1 MTAKETLFKKL
12 TDLENKE
19 TNLQYLKNSNYVK
32 IIIFVVTILLCTFF
46 FSFHSNPER
55 NEIRL
60 LNLEPGNKWNGQTL
74 VAEFSFPIIKDEAEY
89 NKELEQA
96 VSNTNLTFVFDETAE
111 TIANNTSDT
120 IFKRLLLKAQKQNVD
135 LKNFVSDFTLND
147 YFKDTPE
154 QKIQELYI
162 IQRKLKQFLGSIYKK
177 GLIDTAKASIQG
189 SEIVA
194 HILPNRIK
202 VYLTLDLIDLG
213 IFIERARNSFLQE
226 FNEPARN
233 LINDILIKIYK
244 PNLKFSNELYEK
256 AKETA
261 IMNVAKTYGYVRA
274 GEVLIEKG
282 EKLTK
287 EIIQKLNSYNHSLF
301 LRKEDVT
308 TIWMVLGS
316 FGHALL
322 IYSILIIY
330 LVIIRKRIF
339 ADNLQV
345 AILSSFIVIVAF
357 FGWLSVEISSKL
369 PLQYFVLIPGFSM
382 LVAILFDSRTA
393 FYFTVC
399 ISLMLSGIRGND
411 YDTGMSMMFAGILAA
426 YTVRDIQSRT
436 QIYKSILFIIIGFFI
451 TIISFSLER
460 GSDFDI
466 TAYRLLISVLN
477 AALSPLLTF
486 GLLFIIERFS
496 NITTDLKLEEY
507 NDLNHPL
514 LLKMSE
520 LAPGTYQHT
529 LAIAVLAEKCATAI
543 KANPLLAKVG
553 AYYHDIGKI
562 VKPEYYIENQLNIDN
577 KHEFLQPKKSADAI
591 KNHVLEGIRVAK
603 EYKLPQRIIDF
614 IPMHHGTSLIK
625 HFYAKALEEAPEGH
639 PVNPDDYRYPGP
651 KPNSKET
658 AIVMICDS
666 AEALSRLANDIE
678 SLEIAVEKSI
688 QAKLNDGQF
697 DECSLTIGDL
707 KIIKDTCIKNL
718 LGLQHSRI
726 EYKEIPANKELEDNE
741 SEKNKS

>member
-12 TDLENKE
+12 TNLENKE
-19 TNLQYLKNSNYVK
+19 SNIEYLKSSLYVK
-32 IIIFVVTILLCTFF
+32 IAIFVVTILLCTFF

-55 NEIRL
+55 NETLL
-60 LNLEPGNKWNGQTL
+60 LNLEEGNKWNGQTV
-74 VAEFSFPIIKDEAEY
+74 VAEFSFPIYKDE
-89 NKELEQA
+89 NKYKEEIEEA
-96 VSNTNLTFVFDETAE
+96 VNSVNLTFLYDENAE
-111 TIANNTSDT
+111 ANANKTLDT
-120 IFKRLLLKAQKQNVD
+120 IFKKLFLRAQKQNID
-135 LKNFVSDFTLND
+135 LKNYFSDFTLND
-147 YFKDTPE
+147 YFRDNPE
-154 QKIQELYI
+154 SKIPELTN
-162 IQRKLKQFLGSIYKK
+162 IQRRLKLFLNNIYKK
-177 GLIDTAKASIQG
+177 GLIDTAKSNIQK
-189 SEIVA
+189 SEITA
-194 HILPNRIK
+194 HLMPNKIK
-202 VYLTLDLIDLG
+202 VYQTVDLLDLG
-213 IFIERARNSFLQE
+213 IFVEKGRAQFQAEL
-226 FNEPARN
+226 NESARN
-233 LINDILIKIYK
+233 LVNDILIKIYK
-244 PNLKFSNELYEK
+244 PNLKFSFELYEK
-256 AKETA
+256 AKEIA
-261 IMNVAKTYGYVRA
+261 RQNVARTFGYVRA
-274 GEVLIEKG
+274 GEVLIENG
-282 EKLTK
+282 EKLTP
-287 EIIQKLNSYNHSLF
+287 EIIQKLKSYNHSQF
-301 LRKEDVT
+301 QKKEDVT
-308 TIWMVLGS
+308 TFWMVLGS
-316 FGHALL
+316 FGHSMLV
-322 IYSILIIY
+322 YSILIIY

-357 FGWLSVEISSKL
+357 LGWLSVEIPSKL

-393 FYFTVC
+393 FYFTVS

-436 QIYKSILFIIIGFFI
+436 QIYKSILFIIIGFFV
-451 TIISFSLER
+451 TIVSFSLER
-460 GSDFDI
+460 GSEFDI

-507 NDLNHPL
+507 NNLNHPL
-514 LLKMSE
+514 LQKMSE

-529 LAIAVLAEKCATAI
+529 LSISVIAEKCAAAI

-577 KHEFLQPKKSADAI
+577 KHEFLHPKKSADAI
-591 KNHVLEGIRVAK
+591 KNHVIDGIRVGK

-625 HFYAKALEEAPEGH
+625 HFYAKALEEADGQ
-639 PVNPDDYRYPGP
+639 PVDENDFRYPGP

-666 AEALSRLANDIE
+666 AEALSRLATDVEALDNAI
-678 SLEIAVEKSI
+678 EKSI

-697 DECSLTIGDL
+697 DESNLTIGDL
-707 KIIKDTCIKNL
+707 KIIKETCVKNL

-726 EYKEIPANKELEDNE
+726 EYKEIPTEVQKE
-741 SEKNKS
+741 SETEKD

>member
-12 TDLENKE
+12 TSVENKE
-19 TNLQYLKNSNYVK
+19 SNIEYLKNSLYIK
-32 IIIFVVTILLCTFF
+32 ITIFIVTVLLCTFF

-55 NEIRL
+55 NEILL
-60 LNLEPGNKWNGQTL
+60 LNLEPGNKWNGQTI
-74 VAEFSFPIIKDEAEY
+74 VAEFSFPIYKDENEY
-89 NKELEQA
+89 NKEIQEA
-96 VSNTNLTFVFDETAE
+96 IGNVNPTFIFDETAE
-111 TIANNTSDT
+111 NNSNNLLDT
-120 IFKRLLLKAQKQNVD
+120 IFKKLFLKAQKQNVD
-135 LKNFVSDFTLND
+135 LKNYFSDFTLND
-147 YFKDTPE
+147 YFRDNPE
-154 QKIQELYI
+154 QKIQELSN
-162 IQRKLKQFLGSIYKK
+162 IQRKLKLFISNIYKK
-177 GLIDTAKASIQG
+177 GLIDTAKASIQK
-189 SEIVA
+189 SEITA
-194 HILPNRIK
+194 YLLPNKIK
-202 VYLTLDLIDLG
+202 IYQTVDLIDIGLFVEKG
-213 IFIERARNSFLQE
+213 RSLFPADL
-226 FNEPARN
+226 NEPAKI
-233 LINDILIKIYK
+233 LINDILIKVYK
-244 PNLKFSNELYEK
+244 ANLKFSSDLFEK
-256 AKETA
+256 AKEIA
-261 IMNVAKTYGYVRA
+261 RQNVARTNGYVRA
-274 GEVLIEKG
+274 GDVLIEKG
-282 EKLTK
+282 AKLTK
-287 EIIQKLNSYNHSLF
+287 EIIQKLNSYNHSQF
-301 LRKEDVT
+301 MRKEDVT

-322 IYSILIIY
+322 VYSILIIY

-345 AILSSFIVIVAF
+345 AILSGFIVIVAF
-357 FGWLSVEISSKL
+357 LGWLSVEIPSKL

-436 QIYKSILFIIIGFFI
+436 QIYKSILFIIIGFFV

-460 GSDFDI
+460 GSEFDI

-496 NITTDLKLEEY
+496 NITTDLKLEEF

-514 LLKMSE
+514 LQKMSE

-529 LAIAVLAEKCATAI
+529 LAISVIAEKCAAAI
-543 KANPLLAKVG
+543 NANPLLAKVG

-577 KHEFLQPKKSADAI
+577 KHEFMHPKKSADAI
-591 KNHVLEGIRVAK
+591 KNHVIDGIRVGK

-625 HFYAKALEEAPEGH
+625 HFYAKALEEADGQ
-639 PVNPDDYRYPGP
+639 PVNQDDYRYPGP

-666 AEALSRLANDIE
+666 AEALSRLATDIE
-678 SLEIAVEKSI
+678 SLENAIEKSI

-697 DECSLTIGDL
+697 DESNLTIGDL
-707 KIIKDTCIKNL
+707 KIIKETCVKNL

-726 EYKEIPANKELEDNE
+726 EYKEIPTETKEENKT
-741 SEKNKS
+741 EKD

>member
-12 TDLENKE
+12 TNIENKE
-19 TNLQYLKNSNYVK
+19 SNIEYLKSSLYVK
-32 IIIFVVTILLCTFF
+32 IAIFVVTILLCTFF

-55 NEIRL
+55 NETLL
-60 LNLEPGNKWNGQTL
+60 LNLEQVNKWNGQTV
-74 VAEFSFPIIKDEAEY
+74 VAEFSFPIFKDE
-89 NKELEQA
+89 NKYKEEIDEA
-96 VSNTNLTFVFDETAE
+96 VNSVNLTFLYDENAE
-111 TIANNTSDT
+111 ANANKTLDT
-120 IFKRLLLKAQKQNVD
+120 IFKKLFLRAQKQNVD
-135 LKNFVSDFTLND
+135 LKNFFSDFTLND
-147 YFKDTPE
+147 YFRDNPE
-154 QKIQELYI
+154 SKIPELTN
-162 IQRKLKQFLGSIYKK
+162 IQRRLKLFLNNIYKK
-177 GLIDTAKASIQG
+177 GLIDTAKSNIQN
-189 SEIVA
+189 SEITA
-194 HILPNRIK
+194 HLMPNKIK
-202 VYLTLDLIDLG
+202 VYQTVDLVDLG
-213 IFIERARNSFLQE
+213 IFVEKGRAQFQAEL
-226 FNEPARN
+226 NESSRN
-233 LINDILIKIYK
+233 LVNDILIKIYK
-244 PNLKFSNELYEK
+244 PNLKFSYELYEK
-256 AKETA
+256 AKDIA
-261 IMNVAKTYGYVRA
+261 RQNVARTFGYVLA

-282 EKLTK
+282 QKLTP
-287 EIIQKLNSYNHSLF
+287 EIIQKLKSYNHSQF
-301 LRKEDVT
+301 QKKEDVT
-308 TIWMVLGS
+308 TFWMILGS
-316 FGHALL
+316 FGHSML

-330 LVIIRKRIF
+330 LIIIRKRIF

-357 FGWLSVEISSKL
+357 LGWLSVEIPSKL

-382 LVAILFDSRTA
+382 LIAILFDSRTA
-393 FYFTVC
+393 FYFTVS

-411 YDTGMSMMFAGILAA
+411 YDTGMSMMLAGILAA

-436 QIYKSILFIIIGFFI
+436 QIYKSILFIIVGFFV
-451 TIISFSLER
+451 TIVSFSLER
-460 GSDFDI
+460 GSEFEI

-507 NDLNHPL
+507 NNLNHPL
-514 LLKMSE
+514 LQKMSE

-529 LAIAVLAEKCATAI
+529 LAISVIAEKCAAAI
-543 KANPLLAKVG
+543 NANPLLAKVG

-577 KHEFLQPKKSADAI
+577 KHEFMHPKKSADTI
-591 KNHVLEGIRVAK
+591 KNHVIDGIRVGK

-625 HFYAKALEEAPEGH
+625 HFYAKALEEADGQ
-639 PVNPDDYRYPGP
+639 PVDENDFRYPGP

-666 AEALSRLANDIE
+666 AEALSRLATDLQALDNAID
-678 SLEIAVEKSI
+678 KSI

-697 DECSLTIGDL
+697 DESNLTIGDL
-707 KIIKDTCIKNL
+707 KIIKETCVKNL

-726 EYKEIPANKELEDNE
+726 EYKEIPTEVQKE
-741 SEKNKS
+741 SKPEKD

>member
-12 TDLENKE
+12 TNSDNKE
-19 TNLQYLKNSNYVK
+19 ANIEYLKNSLNVK
-32 IIIFVVTILLCTFF
+32 IIIFAVTIILCTFF

-55 NEIRL
+55 NEILL
-60 LNLEPGNKWNGQTL
+60 LNLEQGNKWNGQTF
-74 VAEFSFPIIKDEAEY
+74 VAEFSFPIYKDENEY
-89 NKELEQA
+89 SKEVEEA
-96 VSNTNLTFVFDETAE
+96 VEKVSLTFLFDETAE
-111 TIANNTSDT
+111 NAANNALDT
-120 IFKRLLLKAQKQNVD
+120 IFKKLLLKAQKQNVD
-135 LKNFVSDFTLND
+135 LKNYFSDFTIND
-147 YFKDTPE
+147 YFRDNPE
-154 QKIQELYI
+154 LKIPELTN
-162 IQRKLKQFLGSIYKK
+162 IQRKIKQYINTIYKK
-177 GLIDTAKASIQG
+177 GLIDTAKSSIQKP
-189 SEIVA
+189 EITA

-202 VYLTLDLIDLG
+202 VYKIIDLLDIG
-213 IFIERARNSFLQE
+213 LFVEKGRAIFQAEL
-226 FNEPARN
+226 NESARN
-233 LINDILIKIYK
+233 LVNDILIKIYK
-244 PNLKFSNELYEK
+244 PNLKFSSELYEK
-256 AKETA
+256 AKEIA
-261 IMNVAKTYGYVRA
+261 RQNVPRTNGFVRA

-282 EKLTK
+282 EKLTR
-287 EIIQKLNSYNHSLF
+287 EAIQKLNSYNHSQY

-345 AILSSFIVIVAF
+345 AILSGFIVIVAF
-357 FGWLSVEISSKL
+357 LGWLSVEIPSKL

-393 FYFTVC
+393 FYFTVS

-436 QIYKSILFIIIGFFI
+436 QIYKSILFIIIGFFV

-460 GSDFDI
+460 GSEFDI

-514 LLKMSE
+514 LQKMSE
-520 LAPGTYQHT
+520 IAPGTYQHT
-529 LAIAVLAEKCATAI
+529 LAISVIAEKCATAI
-543 KANPLLAKVG
+543 NANPLLAKVG

-577 KHEFLQPKKSADAI
+577 KHEFMQPKRSADAI
-591 KNHVLEGIRVAK
+591 KNHVLDGIRVAK
-603 EYKLPQRIIDF
+603 EYRLPQRIIDF
-614 IPMHHGTSLIK
+614 IPMHHGTSLIR
-625 HFYAKALEEAPEGH
+625 HFYAKALEEADGQ
-639 PVNPDDYRYPGP
+639 PVNQEDFRYPGP

-658 AIVMICDS
+658 AILMICDS
-666 AEALSRLANDIE
+666 AEALSRLANDVDALDNAI
-678 SLEIAVEKSI
+678 EKSI

-697 DECSLTIGDL
+697 DECNLTIRDL
-707 KIIKDTCIKNL
+707 KIIKETCVKNL

-726 EYKEIPANKELEDNE
+726 EYKEIPSDMNKEEK
-741 SEKNKS
+741 SEKDKS

>member
-12 TDLENKE
+12 TNLENKE
-19 TNLQYLKNSNYVK
+19 TNIEYLKSSLYVK
-32 IIIFVVTILLCTFF
+32 IAIFVGTVLLCTFF
-46 FSFHSNPER
+46 FSYHSNPER
-55 NEIRL
+55 NEILL
-60 LNLEPGNKWNGQTL
+60 LNLEQGNKWNGQTV
-74 VAEFSFPIIKDEAEY
+74 VAEFSFPIYKNENEYKEEIEEAI
-89 NKELEQA
+89 NS
-96 VSNTNLTFVFDETAE
+96 VNPTFLFDETAE
-111 TIANNTSDT
+111 NNANKTLDT
-120 IFKRLLLKAQKQNVD
+120 IFKKLILRAQKQNVD
-135 LKNFVSDFTLND
+135 LKDFFSDFTLND
-147 YFKDTPE
+147 YFKDNPE
-154 QKIQELYI
+154 LKISELTN
-162 IQRKLKQFLGSIYKK
+162 IQRRLKLFLNNIYKK
-177 GLIDTAKASIQG
+177 VLIDTAKSIIQKP
-189 SEIVA
+189 EIT
-194 HILPNRIK
+194 
-202 VYLTLDLIDLG
+202 VYLMPNKIKIYQTLDLLDLG
-213 IFIERARNSFLQE
+213 NFVEKGKTQFQTELTDA
-226 FNEPARN
+226 ARN
-233 LINDILIKIYK
+233 LVSDILIKIYK
-244 PNLKFSNELYEK
+244 PNLIFSYELYEK
-256 AKETA
+256 AKEIA
-261 IMNVAKTYGYVRA
+261 RHNVARTYGYVRA

-287 EIIQKLNSYNHSLF
+287 EIIQKLNSYNHSQF
-301 LRKEDVT
+301 QRKEDVT
-308 TIWMVLGS
+308 TFWMVLGS

-345 AILSSFIVIVAF
+345 SILSGFIVIVAF
-357 FGWLSVEISSKL
+357 LGWLSVEIPSKL

-393 FYFTVC
+393 FYFTVS

-436 QIYKSILFIIIGFFI
+436 QIYKSILFIIIGFFV
-451 TIISFSLER
+451 TIVSFSLER
-460 GSDFDI
+460 GSEFDI

-507 NDLNHPL
+507 NNLNHPL
-514 LLKMSE
+514 LQKMSE

-529 LAIAVLAEKCATAI
+529 LVISIIAEKCAAAI
-543 KANPLLAKVG
+543 NANPLLAKVG

-577 KHEFLQPKKSADAI
+577 KHEFMQPKKSADAI
-591 KNHVLEGIRVAK
+591 KNHVIDGIRVGK

-625 HFYAKALEEAPEGH
+625 HFYAKALEEAEGQ
-639 PVNPDDYRYPGP
+639 PIDENDFRYPGP

-666 AEALSRLANDIE
+666 AEALSRLATNVE
-678 SLEIAVEKSI
+678 SLDNAIEKSI
-688 QAKLNDGQF
+688 QSKLSDGQF
-697 DECSLTIGDL
+697 DESKLTIGDL
-707 KIIKDTCIKNL
+707 KVIKETCVKNL
-718 LGLQHSRI
+718 LGLKHSRI
-726 EYKEIPANKELEDNE
+726 EYKEIPAEVQKENE
-741 SEKNKS
+741 TEKN